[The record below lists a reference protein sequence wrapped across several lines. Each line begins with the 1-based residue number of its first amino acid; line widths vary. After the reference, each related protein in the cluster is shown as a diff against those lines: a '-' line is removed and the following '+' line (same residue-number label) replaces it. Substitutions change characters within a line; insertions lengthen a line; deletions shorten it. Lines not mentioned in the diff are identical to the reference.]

1 MVRLGRAR
9 RYGESVVAMAR
20 RHGKVRARAEARCR
34 EREYASTCTG
44 SQPTRLRFVASPM
57 APRRRV
63 WSGRDVG
70 GDRPKSTTFLYI
82 DPFSKHRLF
91 LEIPFSLSL
100 PIAWTQQVVKPG
112 WPSITGHRTCHSGC
126 VARA

>member
-9 RYGESVVAMAR
+9 RYGESVVVMAR

-44 SQPTRLRFVASPM
+44 SQPTRLRFVALPI
-57 APRRRV
+57 ALVPRV

-70 GDRPKSTTFLYI
+70 VTRLKSTIFLYI
-82 DPFSKHRLF
+82 NPFRNFDSFRNPVLAFAPYRVDATGGAARLAFHHRAQN
-91 LEIPFSLSL
+91 LSL
-100 PIAWTQQVVKPG
+100 
-112 WPSITGHRTCHSGC
+112 
-126 VARA
+126 